1 MQRLFGQFWRNWIS
15 LYFLNPTK
23 NDTFSSNKNNQVS
36 FSCDSNHTAIR
47 DKMSVSKM
55 KLRGLNKEVKDKTF
69 SLMQEFIVGRSPQCD
84 LFITDLQA
92 SRRHTRFFQDSSG
105 SYKVED
111 LGSSNGT
118 YFNGA
123 AIHEPQLLKNG
134 DIIRLGSTEFIV
146 ELPKEASA
154 TIVSGG
160 FSTTHFKRSATDILG
175 QMESGR
181 IQNLSTLDTS
191 SGSELKKVLEQKNRQ
206 FQALYEMSRL
216 VQEYTDPEEMIAVA
230 LKKLLE
236 MLGGDNAYLLMVKDD
251 SSLELRSSQT
261 VSGKSAS
268 DFRISKTLTHHVI
281 DEKCAVVAPDLLND
295 QRFNSSKSIIMSAS
309 RSILAVPMIFGNVA
323 KGMVALSGE
332 EVLDSSQQEDLEL
345 LCICVSIIGPALRNL
360 DLSKE
365 IEETQR
371 EVLYTMGSIG
381 ETRSKETGN
390 HVKRVAEY
398 SKLLGLL
405 SGLDEASAEL
415 LKQASPMHDI
425 GKVGI
430 PDRVLNKPGKL
441 DAEEWAIMQTH
452 ARLGFDMLNH
462 STRPILKAAAIVA
475 HEHHE
480 KWNGKGYPRQLSG
493 EDIHIYGRITAIA
506 DVFDALGS
514 DRCYKKAWPLEKIL
528 ELFKRE
534 SGEHFD
540 PNLVALLFQNLPK
553 FLEIRDQF
561 ADVVES

>member
-1 MQRLFGQFWRNWIS
+1 MSGQ
-15 LYFLNPTK
+15 
-23 NDTFSSNKNNQVS
+23 
-36 FSCDSNHTAIR
+36 
-47 DKMSVSKM
+47 
-55 KLRGLNKEVKDKTF
+55 KLQLKGINKEVKDRKF
-69 SLMQEFIVGRSPQCD
+69 SLVKEFVIGRSPQCD

-92 SRRHTRFFQDSSG
+92 SRRHTRFFRDETG
-105 SYKVED
+105 TLLVED
-111 LGSSNGT
+111 LKSSNGT
-118 YFNGA
+118 FFNGEQ
-123 AIHEPQLLKNG
+123 IHEPVVVNVG
-134 DIIRLGSTEFIV
+134 DVVRLGSTEFV
-146 ELPKEASA
+146 LEATKTTAA

-175 QMESGR
+175 EMESGGV
-181 IQNLSTLDTS
+181 QNLQTLDS
-191 SGSELKKVLEQKNRQ
+191 PSGGFKKELEKKNRQ

-230 LKKLLE
+230 LKKLLVV
-236 MLGGDNAYLLMVKDD
+236 LGGDNAYLLMVEDD
-251 SSLELRSSQT
+251 SSLRLRSSQT
-261 VSGKSAS
+261 ASGKEAS

-309 RSILAVPMIFGNVA
+309 RSILAVPVIFGSVA
-323 KGMVALSGE
+323 KGMVALSAE
-332 EVLDSSQQEDLEL
+332 EALDDSTQEDLEL

-360 DLSKE
+360 DLTKE

-405 SGLDEASAEL
+405 AGMDEESAEL

-441 DAEEWAIMQTH
+441 DAEEWSIMQTH
-452 ARLGFDMLNH
+452 ARLGYDMLNH
-462 STRPILKAAAIVA
+462 SSRPILKAAAIVA

-480 KWNGKGYPRQLSG
+480 KWNGKGYPRQLQG

-514 DRCYKKAWPLEKIL
+514 DRCYKKAWPLDKIL
-528 ELFKRE
+528 NLFKEE
-534 SGEHFD
+534 SGQHFD
-540 PNLVALLFQNLPK
+540 PNLVEMLFSNLPK
-553 FLEIRDQF
+553 FLAIRDRF
-561 ADVVES
+561 VDVDE

>member
-1 MQRLFGQFWRNWIS
+1 MVHN
-15 LYFLNPTK
+15 
-23 NDTFSSNKNNQVS
+23 
-36 FSCDSNHTAIR
+36 
-47 DKMSVSKM
+47 MSKSELQLK
-55 KLRGLNKEVKDKTF
+55 GLSTEVKDRKF
-69 SLMQEFIVGRSPQCD
+69 SVSNDFIIGRSPQCD

-92 SRRHTRFFQDSSG
+92 SRRHTRFFRDKAG
-105 SYKVED
+105 TLMVED
-111 LGSSNGT
+111 LNSSNGT
-118 YFNGA
+118 FYNGA
-123 AIHEPQLLKNG
+123 QIKEPKVVRVG
-134 DIIRLGSTEFIV
+134 DVIRLGGTEFTV
-146 ELPKEASA
+146 EFPKVAAA

-175 QMESGR
+175 EMESGKAH
-181 IQNLSTLDTS
+181 NLETLETS
-191 SGSELKKVLEQKNRQ
+191 NNLGFRKELEKKNRQ
-206 FQALYEMSRL
+206 FRALYEMSRI
-216 VQEYTDPEEMIAVA
+216 VQEHADPEEMIAFA
-230 LKKLLE
+230 LKKLLVV
-236 MLGGDNAYLLMVKDD
+236 LGGDNAYLLMVE
-251 SSLELRSSQT
+251 SGGSLCLRSSQNAA
-261 VSGKSAS
+261 GKDVS

-295 QRFNSSKSIIMSAS
+295 QRFSSSKSIIMSAS
-309 RSILAVPMIFGNVA
+309 RSILAVPIIFGNIA

-332 EVLDSSQQEDLEL
+332 EALDDSTQEDLEL

-398 SKLLGLL
+398 SKLLGILY
-405 SGLDEASAEL
+405 GLDEESAEL

-441 DAEEWAIMQTH
+441 NDEEWKIMQTH
-452 ARLGFDMLNH
+452 ARLGFDMLDH

-480 KWNGKGYPRQLSG
+480 KWNGRGYPRQLKG
-493 EDIHIYGRITAIA
+493 EAIHIYGRITAVA

-528 ELFKRE
+528 GLFKRE
-534 SGEHFD
+534 RGEHFD
-540 PNLVALLFQNLPK
+540 PKLVDLLFRNLPK
-553 FLEIRDQF
+553 FLSIRDAF
-561 ADVVES
+561 VDVLNTEV